1 MKFYRNTFI
10 RKTLVLL
17 TGLLVLNM
25 SFFLAE
31 VEALKLLHNKQM
43 VENIAK
49 LIMGAATEEEKD
61 LAGGAEEGGSI
72 LKEIDLLL
80 SPEQLLPRS
89 FTAINDKDRHPGA
102 VEKIIVRSSDTVS
115 PPPKA

>member
-31 VEALKLLHNKQM
+31 VEALKLLHNKKM

-61 LAGGAEEGGSI
+61 LSGASEEGDLT
-72 LKEIDLLL
+72 LKKIDLLFH
-80 SPEQLLPRS
+80 PEQFLSRS
-89 FTAINDKDRHPGA
+89 FTVINNNNHPGA
-102 VEKIIVRSSDTVS
+102 VEKVIVRSSDTVS

>member
-1 MKFYRNTFI
+1 MKFYRNMFI

-17 TGLLVLNM
+17 TGVLVLNM

-61 LAGGAEEGGSI
+61 LSGGAEESDPA
-72 LKEIDLLL
+72 LKKIDLLF
-80 SPEQLLPRS
+80 SPEQLLSRS
-89 FTAINDKDRHPGA
+89 FIVINTRNHHPGA
-102 VEKIIVRSSDTVS
+102 VEKVIIRSSDTVS